1 MTTITREMLKEVLS
15 YNPDTGEFFWKQRR
29 GGKKAWSMAG
39 HTNRRGYVLIHV
51 YGELHYA
58 HRLAWCM
65 HYGNFPPPSK
75 FIDHVNLNKSDN
87 RIVNLRIAT
96 KSENAANTRAQS
108 NSKSQIKGI
117 SFGNNKW
124 RVRICLNGKQMWL
137 GAFSSIEGAKDA
149 YARNATA
156 LFGKFARAYEK

>member
-1 MTTITREMLKEVLS
+1 MTMITREMLIEVLS
-15 YNPDTGEFFWKQRR
+15 YNPETGEFFWKQQR
-29 GGKKAWSMAG
+29 GGKKAGSLAG
-39 HTNRRGYVLIHV
+39 HTNRRGYVVIHAC
-51 YGELHYA
+51 GKLHYA

-65 HYGNFPPPSK
+65 HYGDFPPNGK
-75 FIDHVNLNKSDN
+75 FIDHENLDKSDN

-124 RVRICLNGKQMWL
+124 RVRICLNGKQKWL
-137 GAFSSIEGAKDA
+137 GSFNSIEAAKDA
-149 YARNATA
+149 YARNANA
-156 LFGKFARAYEK
+156 LFGEFARAYEN